1 MEYTNEFA
9 SRLKFAMRL
18 RNKKAV
24 DVCNATGLSSA
35 LISQYLTGKF
45 EPKND
50 KAFIIANYLKINP
63 AWLLGWID
71 DINTELDGKGR
82 IIKNGRPTGKRVSDV
97 TGEVVD
103 DDFYNDDTLT
113 EIPMDNIVFDDYF
126 PLHYW
131 SGLSAG
137 SFEELIEAEP
147 DSVVYVPITFQNKKK
162 RLHAFKINGT
172 SMNNVIPDGSIVVS
186 EDNYNNAIKYT
197 DGTIVVAFMD
207 GTATV
212 KRLYSGE
219 DSITLSPDSTD
230 KSHMPIIVPKDK
242 ELVIIGKVI
251 WHMNPEDIAEK
262 CY

>member
-1 MEYTNEFA
+1 MKLSELIKKYRAINHLTMQEFA
-9 SRLKFAMRL
+9 DRA
-18 RNKKAV
+18 N
-24 DVCNATGLSSA
+24 LSKGY
-35 LISQYLTGKF
+35 ISQLENEYSFSKGGSRMIPSL
-45 EPKND
+45 PK
-50 KAFIIANYLKINP
+50 LKQISD
-63 AWLLGWID
+63 AMKISLDDLLKTID
-71 DINTELDGKGR
+71 DMNISL
-82 IIKNGRPTGKRVSDV
+82 SDN
-97 TGEVVD
+97 D
-103 DDFYNDDTLT
+103 LYSNDDILT
-113 EIPMDNIVFDDYF
+113 EIPMDNIIFDDYF

-186 EDNYNNAIKYT
+186 EDNYNNAIKYS
-197 DGTIVVAFMD
+197 DGTIVVAFTD

>member
-1 MEYTNEFA
+1 MNRKF
-9 SRLKFAMRL
+9 SDSLKTL
-18 RNKKAV
+18 REEHH
-24 DVCNATGLSSA
+24 LSQRQLADA
-35 LISQYLTGKF
+35 LGAAYSTIGMYESGQR
-45 EPKND
+45 EPNYETLE
-50 KAFIIANYLKINP
+50 IIADYFNVDMNYL
-63 AWLLGWID
+63 LGKS
-71 DINTELDGKGR
+71 NV
-82 IIKNGRPTGKRVSDV
+82 KNSYIS
-97 TGEVVD
+97 E
-103 DDFYNDDTLT
+103 LT

>member
-18 RNKKAV
+18 RNKKSV

-103 DDFYNDDTLT
+103 DDSAFDIHANPNIFKVPLYDSISCGTGGFVG
-113 EIPMDNIVFDDYF
+113 DNIIDYVSLPSNLFSPRKEYFAQYAHGDSMINANINDGDLVIFEKTSSVTNGMIGCFCVDDNI
-126 PLHYW
+126 
-131 SGLSAG
+131 A
-137 SFEELIEAEP
+137 
-147 DSVVYVPITFQNKKK
+147 TCK
-162 RLHAFKINGT
+162 RLSMTNGQIILLPENP
-172 SMNNVIPDGSIVVS
+172 S
-186 EDNYNNAIKYT
+186 YN
-197 DGTIVVAFMD
+197 
-207 GTATV
+207 
-212 KRLYSGE
+212 
-219 DSITLSPDSTD
+219 
-230 KSHMPIIVPKDK
+230 PIIANVETFKC
-242 ELVIIGKVI
+242 IGKLAFVI
-251 WHMNPEDIAEK
+251 NDRRAEEDK
-262 CY
+262 

>member
-1 MEYTNEFA
+1 MATFA
-9 SRLKFAMRL
+9 ERL
-18 RNKKAV
+18 RELRNEKKMTMKDLA
-24 DVCNATGLSSA
+24 DKLSLTEQA
-35 LISQYLTGKF
+35 ISMYERNERRPNF
-45 EPKND
+45 EKLEE
-50 KAFIIANYLKINP
+50 IADFFNIDMNYL
-63 AWLLGWID
+63 LG
-71 DINTELDGKGR
+71 KS
-82 IIKNGRPTGKRVSDV
+82 IIKNSYAS
-97 TGEVVD
+97 E
-103 DDFYNDDTLT
+103 LT
-113 EIPMDNIVFDDYF
+113 EIPLENIIFDDYF

>member
-1 MEYTNEFA
+1 MNRKF
-9 SRLKFAMRL
+9 SDSLKTL
-18 RNKKAV
+18 REEHH
-24 DVCNATGLSSA
+24 LSQRQLADA
-35 LISQYLTGKF
+35 LGAAYSTIGMYESGQR
-45 EPKND
+45 EPNYETLE
-50 KAFIIANYLKINP
+50 IIADYFNVDMNYL
-63 AWLLGWID
+63 LG
-71 DINTELDGKGR
+71 KSSV
-82 IIKNGRPTGKRVSDV
+82 KNSYIS
-97 TGEVVD
+97 E
-103 DDFYNDDTLT
+103 LT

-219 DSITLSPDSTD
+219 DTITLSPDSTD

>member
-1 MEYTNEFA
+1 MATFA
-9 SRLKFAMRL
+9 ERL
-18 RNKKAV
+18 RELRNEKKMTMKDLA
-24 DVCNATGLSSA
+24 DKLSLTEQA
-35 LISQYLTGKF
+35 ISMYERNERRPNF
-45 EPKND
+45 EKLEE
-50 KAFIIANYLKINP
+50 IADFFNIDMNYL
-63 AWLLGWID
+63 LG
-71 DINTELDGKGR
+71 KS
-82 IIKNGRPTGKRVSDV
+82 IIKNSYAS
-97 TGEVVD
+97 E
-103 DDFYNDDTLT
+103 LT
-113 EIPMDNIVFDDYF
+113 EIPLDNIIFDDYF

-137 SFEELIEAEP
+137 SFEELLENEP

>member
-1 MEYTNEFA
+1 MNRKF
-9 SRLKFAMRL
+9 SDSLKTL
-18 RNKKAV
+18 REEHH
-24 DVCNATGLSSA
+24 LSQRQLADA
-35 LISQYLTGKF
+35 LGAAYSTIGMYESGQR
-45 EPKND
+45 EPNYEMLE
-50 KAFIIANYLKINP
+50 IIADYFNVDMNYL
-63 AWLLGWID
+63 LG
-71 DINTELDGKGR
+71 KSSV
-82 IIKNGRPTGKRVSDV
+82 KNSYIS
-97 TGEVVD
+97 E
-103 DDFYNDDTLT
+103 LT

-186 EDNYNNAIKYT
+186 EDNYNNAIQYT

-212 KRLYSGE
+212 KRLYSSK

>member
-1 MEYTNEFA
+1 MNRKF
-9 SRLKFAMRL
+9 SDSLKTL
-18 RNKKAV
+18 REEHH
-24 DVCNATGLSSA
+24 LSQRQLADA
-35 LISQYLTGKF
+35 LGAAYSTIGMYESGQR
-45 EPKND
+45 EPNYEMLE
-50 KAFIIANYLKINP
+50 IIADYFNVDMNYL
-63 AWLLGWID
+63 LG
-71 DINTELDGKGR
+71 KSSV
-82 IIKNGRPTGKRVSDV
+82 KNSYIS
-97 TGEVVD
+97 E
-103 DDFYNDDTLT
+103 LT

-186 EDNYNNAIKYT
+186 EDNYNNAIKYS
-197 DGTIVVAFMD
+197 DGTIVAAFMD

-251 WHMNPEDIAEK
+251 WHMNPEDVAEK

>member
-1 MEYTNEFA
+1 MATFA
-9 SRLKFAMRL
+9 ERL
-18 RNKKAV
+18 RELRNEKKMTMKDLA
-24 DVCNATGLSSA
+24 DKLSLTEQA
-35 LISQYLTGKF
+35 ISMYERNERRPNF
-45 EPKND
+45 EKLEE
-50 KAFIIANYLKINP
+50 IADFFNIDMNYL
-63 AWLLGWID
+63 LG
-71 DINTELDGKGR
+71 KS
-82 IIKNGRPTGKRVSDV
+82 IIKNSYAS
-97 TGEVVD
+97 E
-103 DDFYNDDTLT
+103 LT
-113 EIPMDNIVFDDYF
+113 EIPLDNIIFDDYF

-186 EDNYNNAIKYT
+186 EDNYNNAIKYS

>member
-1 MEYTNEFA
+1 MKITIGENIKKLRESRKLKQEQLGNHIGVGGATISSWETGRTEPNMGYTQALADLFGISTDE
-9 SRLKFAMRL
+9 LIYG
-18 RNKKAV
+18 KK
-24 DVCNATGLSSA
+24 
-35 LISQYLTGKF
+35 
-45 EPKND
+45 
-50 KAFIIANYLKINP
+50 
-63 AWLLGWID
+63 
-71 DINTELDGKGR
+71 DI
-82 IIKNGRPTGKRVSDV
+82 
-97 TGEVVD
+97 
-103 DDFYNDDTLT
+103 LT

-186 EDNYNNAIKYT
+186 EDNYNNAMKYS

-251 WHMNPEDIAEK
+251 WHMNPEDVAEK

>member
-1 MEYTNEFA
+1 MATFA
-9 SRLKFAMRL
+9 ERL
-18 RNKKAV
+18 RELRNEKKMTMKDLA
-24 DVCNATGLSSA
+24 DKLSLTEQA
-35 LISQYLTGKF
+35 ISMYERNERRPNF
-45 EPKND
+45 EKLEE
-50 KAFIIANYLKINP
+50 IADFFNIDMNYL
-63 AWLLGWID
+63 LG
-71 DINTELDGKGR
+71 KS
-82 IIKNGRPTGKRVSDV
+82 IIKNSYAS
-97 TGEVVD
+97 E
-103 DDFYNDDTLT
+103 LT
-113 EIPMDNIVFDDYF
+113 EIPLDNIIFDDYF

-162 RLHAFKINGT
+162 HLHAFKINGT

-251 WHMNPEDIAEK
+251 WHMNPEDVAEK

>member
-1 MEYTNEFA
+1 
-9 SRLKFAMRL
+9 
-18 RNKKAV
+18 V
-24 DVCNATGLSSA
+24 
-35 LISQYLTGKF
+35 
-45 EPKND
+45 
-50 KAFIIANYLKINP
+50 
-63 AWLLGWID
+63 
-71 DINTELDGKGR
+71 
-82 IIKNGRPTGKRVSDV
+82 
-97 TGEVVD
+97 
-103 DDFYNDDTLT
+103 
-113 EIPMDNIVFDDYF
+113 
-126 PLHYW
+126 
-131 SGLSAG
+131 
-137 SFEELIEAEP
+137 EP

>member
-1 MEYTNEFA
+1 MATFA
-9 SRLKFAMRL
+9 ERL
-18 RNKKAV
+18 RELRNEKKMTMKDLA
-24 DVCNATGLSSA
+24 DKLSLTEQA
-35 LISQYLTGKF
+35 ISMYERNERRPNF
-45 EPKND
+45 EKLEE
-50 KAFIIANYLKINP
+50 IADFFNIDMNYL
-63 AWLLGWID
+63 LG
-71 DINTELDGKGR
+71 KS
-82 IIKNGRPTGKRVSDV
+82 IIKNSYAS
-97 TGEVVD
+97 E
-103 DDFYNDDTLT
+103 LT
-113 EIPMDNIVFDDYF
+113 EIPLDNIIFDDYF

-162 RLHAFKINGT
+162 HLHAFKINGT

>member
-1 MEYTNEFA
+1 MNRKF
-9 SRLKFAMRL
+9 SDSLKTL
-18 RNKKAV
+18 REEHH
-24 DVCNATGLSSA
+24 LSQRQLADA
-35 LISQYLTGKF
+35 LGAAYSTIGMYESGQR
-45 EPKND
+45 EPNYETLE
-50 KAFIIANYLKINP
+50 IIADYFNVDMNYL
-63 AWLLGWID
+63 LGKS
-71 DINTELDGKGR
+71 NV
-82 IIKNGRPTGKRVSDV
+82 KNSYIS
-97 TGEVVD
+97 E
-103 DDFYNDDTLT
+103 LT

-212 KRLYSGE
+212 KRLYSSE

>member
-1 MEYTNEFA
+1 MDRKF
-9 SRLKFAMRL
+9 SKSLKSL
-18 RNKKAV
+18 REEHH
-24 DVCNATGLSSA
+24 LSQRQLADA
-35 LISQYLTGKF
+35 LGVTYSTIGMYESGQR
-45 EPKND
+45 EPNYETLE
-50 KAFIIANYLKINP
+50 IIADFSNVDMNYL
-63 AWLLGWID
+63 LG
-71 DINTELDGKGR
+71 KS
-82 IIKNGRPTGKRVSDV
+82 IIKNSYAS
-97 TGEVVD
+97 E
-103 DDFYNDDTLT
+103 LS
-113 EIPMDNIVFDDYF
+113 EIPLDNIIFDDYF

>member
-1 MEYTNEFA
+1 MNRKF
-9 SRLKFAMRL
+9 SDSLKTL
-18 RNKKAV
+18 REEHH
-24 DVCNATGLSSA
+24 LSQRQLADA
-35 LISQYLTGKF
+35 LGAAYSTIGMYESGQR
-45 EPKND
+45 EPNYEMLE
-50 KAFIIANYLKINP
+50 IIADYFNVDMNYL
-63 AWLLGWID
+63 LG
-71 DINTELDGKGR
+71 KSSV
-82 IIKNGRPTGKRVSDV
+82 KNSYIS
-97 TGEVVD
+97 E
-103 DDFYNDDTLT
+103 LT

-137 SFEELIEAEP
+137 SFEELIETEP

-186 EDNYNNAIKYT
+186 EDNYNNAIKYS

>member
-1 MEYTNEFA
+1 MNRKF
-9 SRLKFAMRL
+9 SDSLKTL
-18 RNKKAV
+18 REEHH
-24 DVCNATGLSSA
+24 LSQRQLADA
-35 LISQYLTGKF
+35 LGAAYSTIGMYESGQR
-45 EPKND
+45 EPNYEMLE
-50 KAFIIANYLKINP
+50 IIADYFNVDMNYL
-63 AWLLGWID
+63 LG
-71 DINTELDGKGR
+71 KSSV
-82 IIKNGRPTGKRVSDV
+82 KNSYIS
-97 TGEVVD
+97 E
-103 DDFYNDDTLT
+103 LT

-212 KRLYSGE
+212 KRLYYGK

-251 WHMNPEDIAEK
+251 WHMNPEDVAEK

>member
-1 MEYTNEFA
+1 MATFA
-9 SRLKFAMRL
+9 ERL
-18 RNKKAV
+18 RELRNEKKMTMKDLA
-24 DVCNATGLSSA
+24 DKLSLTEQA
-35 LISQYLTGKF
+35 ISMYERNERRPNF
-45 EPKND
+45 EKLEE
-50 KAFIIANYLKINP
+50 IADFFNIDMNYL
-63 AWLLGWID
+63 LG
-71 DINTELDGKGR
+71 KS
-82 IIKNGRPTGKRVSDV
+82 IIKNSYAS
-97 TGEVVD
+97 E
-103 DDFYNDDTLT
+103 LT
-113 EIPMDNIVFDDYF
+113 EIPLDNIIFDDYF

-162 RLHAFKINGT
+162 HLHAFKINGT

-212 KRLYSGE
+212 KRLYSSE

>member
-1 MEYTNEFA
+1 MVRKFSN
-9 SRLKFAMRL
+9 SLKELREEHHLSQRQLADILGLAYSTVAMYENGKREPNYETL
-18 RNKKAV
+18 ENIADYFNV
-24 DVCNATGLSSA
+24 DM
-35 LISQYLTGKF
+35 
-45 EPKND
+45 
-50 KAFIIANYLKINP
+50 NYL
-63 AWLLGWID
+63 LG
-71 DINTELDGKGR
+71 KS
-82 IIKNGRPTGKRVSDV
+82 IIKNSYAS
-97 TGEVVD
+97 E
-103 DDFYNDDTLT
+103 LT
-113 EIPMDNIVFDDYF
+113 EIPLDNIVFDDYF

>member
-1 MEYTNEFA
+1 
-9 SRLKFAMRL
+9 
-18 RNKKAV
+18 
-24 DVCNATGLSSA
+24 
-35 LISQYLTGKF
+35 
-45 EPKND
+45 
-50 KAFIIANYLKINP
+50 
-63 AWLLGWID
+63 
-71 DINTELDGKGR
+71 
-82 IIKNGRPTGKRVSDV
+82 
-97 TGEVVD
+97 
-103 DDFYNDDTLT
+103 
-113 EIPMDNIVFDDYF
+113 MDNIVFDDYF

-172 SMNNVIPDGSIVVS
+172 SMNNIIPDGSIVVS
-186 EDNYNNAIKYT
+186 EDNYNNAIKYS

>member
-1 MEYTNEFA
+1 MQEFA
-9 SRLKFAMRL
+9 DRANLSKGYISQLENEYSFSKGGNRMIPSLLKLNQIADAMKISLDDLL
-18 RNKKAV
+18 RN
-24 DVCNATGLSSA
+24 
-35 LISQYLTGKF
+35 
-45 EPKND
+45 
-50 KAFIIANYLKINP
+50 
-63 AWLLGWID
+63 ID
-71 DINTELDGKGR
+71 DMN
-82 IIKNGRPTGKRVSDV
+82 VSLSDN
-97 TGEVVD
+97 D
-103 DDFYNDDTLT
+103 SYSYDDTLT

-186 EDNYNNAIKYT
+186 EDNYNNAIKYN

>member
-1 MEYTNEFA
+1 MKLSELIKKYRSKNHLTIQEFA
-9 SRLKFAMRL
+9 DRA
-18 RNKKAV
+18 N
-24 DVCNATGLSSA
+24 LSKGY
-35 LISQYLTGKF
+35 ISQLENEYSFSKGGTRMIPSL
-45 EPKND
+45 PKLKQISDAMKISLND
-50 KAFIIANYLKINP
+50 LLKI
-63 AWLLGWID
+63 ID
-71 DINTELDGKGR
+71 DMNVPL
-82 IIKNGRPTGKRVSDV
+82 S
-97 TGEVVD
+97 D
-103 DDFYNDDTLT
+103 DDLYSDDTLT
-113 EIPMDNIVFDDYF
+113 EIPLDNIIFDDYF

-137 SFEELIEAEP
+137 SFEELIETEP
-147 DSVVYVPITFQNKKK
+147 DSVVYVPITFQNKKN

-186 EDNYNNAIKYT
+186 EDNYNNAIKYS

-230 KSHMPIIVPKDK
+230 KSYMPIIVPKDK
-242 ELVIIGKVI
+242 KLVIIGKVI

>member
-1 MEYTNEFA
+1 MNRKF
-9 SRLKFAMRL
+9 SDSLKTL
-18 RNKKAV
+18 REEHH
-24 DVCNATGLSSA
+24 LSQRQLADA
-35 LISQYLTGKF
+35 LGAAYSTIGMYESGQR
-45 EPKND
+45 EPNYETLE
-50 KAFIIANYLKINP
+50 IIADYFNVDMNYL
-63 AWLLGWID
+63 LG
-71 DINTELDGKGR
+71 KSSV
-82 IIKNGRPTGKRVSDV
+82 KNSYIS
-97 TGEVVD
+97 E
-103 DDFYNDDTLT
+103 LT

-262 CY
+262 WY

>member
-1 MEYTNEFA
+1 MDNTDF
-9 SRLKFAMRL
+9 SKKL
-18 RNKKAV
+18 RCAIRQNGISQSDLAIK
-24 DVCNATGLSSA
+24 TGITPSSISDWLNGKYVPKQDKIFLLASA
-35 LISQYLTGKF
+35 LSVRPSY
-45 EPKND
+45 
-50 KAFIIANYLKINP
+50 
-63 AWLLGWID
+63 LLGYED
-71 DINTELDGKGR
+71 NEANT
-82 IIKNGRPTGKRVSDV
+82 
-97 TGEVVD
+97 
-103 DDFYNDDTLT
+103 NDTIT
-113 EIPMDNIVFDDYF
+113 EIPMDSIIFDDYF

-212 KRLYSGE
+212 KRLYSSE

-230 KSHMPIIVPKDK
+230 KSHMPIIVSKDK

>member
-1 MEYTNEFA
+1 MGYTQ
-9 SRLKFAMRL
+9 
-18 RNKKAV
+18 
-24 DVCNATGLSSA
+24 A
-35 LISQYLTGKF
+35 LADLFDIST
-45 EPKND
+45 D
-50 KAFIIANYLKINP
+50 
-63 AWLLGWID
+63 
-71 DINTELDGKGR
+71 ELIYGR
-82 IIKNGRPTGKRVSDV
+82 R
-97 TGEVVD
+97 
-103 DDFYNDDTLT
+103 DTLT
-113 EIPMDNIVFDDYF
+113 EIPMDSIIFDDYF

-137 SFEELIEAEP
+137 SFEELIEVEP

>member
-1 MEYTNEFA
+1 MATFA
-9 SRLKFAMRL
+9 ERL
-18 RNKKAV
+18 RELRNEKKMTMKDLA
-24 DVCNATGLSSA
+24 DKLSLTEQA
-35 LISQYLTGKF
+35 ISMYERNERRPNF
-45 EPKND
+45 EKLEE
-50 KAFIIANYLKINP
+50 IADFFNIDMNYL
-63 AWLLGWID
+63 LG
-71 DINTELDGKGR
+71 KS
-82 IIKNGRPTGKRVSDV
+82 IIKNSYAS
-97 TGEVVD
+97 E
-103 DDFYNDDTLT
+103 LT
-113 EIPMDNIVFDDYF
+113 EIPLDNIIFDDYF

-186 EDNYNNAIKYT
+186 EDNYNNAIKYS

-212 KRLYSGE
+212 KRLYSSE

>member
-1 MEYTNEFA
+1 MKLSELIKKYRTKNHLTMQEFA
-9 SRLKFAMRL
+9 DRANLSKGYISQLENEYSFSKGGNRMIPSLLKLNQIADAMKISLDDLL
-18 RNKKAV
+18 RN
-24 DVCNATGLSSA
+24 
-35 LISQYLTGKF
+35 
-45 EPKND
+45 
-50 KAFIIANYLKINP
+50 
-63 AWLLGWID
+63 ID
-71 DINTELDGKGR
+71 DMN
-82 IIKNGRPTGKRVSDV
+82 VSLSDN
-97 TGEVVD
+97 D
-103 DDFYNDDTLT
+103 SYSYDDTLT
-113 EIPMDNIVFDDYF
+113 EIPMDNIIFDDYF

-172 SMNNVIPDGSIVVS
+172 SMNNVIPDGSIVIS

>member
-1 MEYTNEFA
+1 MKLSELIKKYRTTNHLTMQEFA
-9 SRLKFAMRL
+9 DRANLSKGYISQLENEYSFSKGGNRMIPSLLKLNQIADAMKISLDDLL
-18 RNKKAV
+18 RN
-24 DVCNATGLSSA
+24 
-35 LISQYLTGKF
+35 
-45 EPKND
+45 
-50 KAFIIANYLKINP
+50 
-63 AWLLGWID
+63 ID
-71 DINTELDGKGR
+71 DMNASL
-82 IIKNGRPTGKRVSDV
+82 SDN
-97 TGEVVD
+97 D
-103 DDFYNDDTLT
+103 SYSYDDTLT
-113 EIPMDNIVFDDYF
+113 EIPMDNIIFDDYF

-186 EDNYNNAIKYT
+186 EDNYNNAIKYS